1 MLGCNRWYIPR
12 WRFRSESGV
21 EEIIWR
27 HFSGSNGDVLHACAL
42 EGRDLSSEALWDVAE
57 NLEA

>member
-1 MLGCNRWYIPR
+1 VVYSLLAVPLGELR
-12 WRFRSESGV
+12 GGDHD
-21 EEIIWR
+21 WR

-42 EGRDLSSEALWDVAE
+42 KGWGLSSEALWDVAE